1 LRSAELG
8 LGDAVHA
15 VEGRYIDTN
24 IFADNFGGD
33 TRIAQPQRQRVWQ
46 RKFAKCALAGG
57 EFMVHL
63 TSVQQ

>member
-8 LGDAVHA
+8 LGDAVDP
-15 VEGRYIDTN
+15 VEGRFVDTN
-24 IFADNFGGD
+24 VFADNFGCH
-33 TRIAQPQRQRVWQ
+33 TRITQSQRQRVWQ
-46 RKFAKCALAGG
+46 RKFAKCALTGG